1 MNFFCHPEDIIDV
14 CNLDN
19 VCRTIKFINGRSFA
33 LKSAH
38 VGSYNGYPLS
48 KKDRQE
54 AFVVRAADQRLS
66 QEQVVDQARLI
77 PKSVVSQFKVVR
89 WVR

>member
-1 MNFFCHPEDIIDV
+1 V
-14 CNLDN
+14 CNLGQ
-19 VCRTIKFINGRSFA
+19 VCRTIESINRRSFA

-38 VGSYNGYPLS
+38 VGSYNGYALS

-66 QEQVVDQARLI
+66 QEQAIDQARLI

>member
-1 MNFFCHPEDIIDV
+1 M
-14 CNLDN
+14 
-19 VCRTIKFINGRSFA
+19 
-33 LKSAH
+33 
-38 VGSYNGYPLS
+38 GSYNGYALS

-66 QEQVVDQARLI
+66 QEQAIDQARLI